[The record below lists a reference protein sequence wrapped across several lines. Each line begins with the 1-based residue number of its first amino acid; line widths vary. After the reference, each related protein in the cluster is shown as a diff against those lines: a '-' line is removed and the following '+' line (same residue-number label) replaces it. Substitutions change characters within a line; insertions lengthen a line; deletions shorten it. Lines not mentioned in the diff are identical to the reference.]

1 MRKLLTIALALTI
14 TISLTFAIQPLSS
27 AAQEDEKLSA
37 TEQRLLEVAARNQG
51 LAAGELQVLDSTT
64 VNLPLTNRIV
74 NTAKIVSTRDENILA
89 AAIDERGEEVDL
101 ALLKQEEERAYV
113 ARYGKLDPALY
124 NRVQGLRGTERVK
137 VAFWMNPVE
146 DLDREEIRD
155 GRTDLSREEVKAVLA
170 RRSEQVRAANAR
182 ATERLSATLRSTGFS
197 IEERGNLSPVVYAT
211 IPVSQLSA
219 YAERADVQ
227 RVYLAENRNEDY
239 MNIAAPSIQAN
250 WVWFSGFTGADA
262 DIAIIEDSRV
272 DFDNNCLV
280 NNLGTRVAGHA
291 NVDTHAT
298 ATAGMAASN
307 NSTHRGIAYGAG
319 IYSANGTD
327 YTDANMSAA
336 LDAAA
341 TNADIL
347 NNSWGPGCGGAD
359 GSMNVHARH
368 ADYIVRYIWDTVTAA
383 AGNNGDCADG
393 EFVGGVA
400 NGYNVIAVGNYDDK
414 GTTSSSDNTM
424 NTSSSY
430 RNPTSTH
437 NDREKPEVAAPGTNI
452 SSLLMTDS
460 SDCPTGDVGS
470 GTSYS
475 APMVAGVAALLMD
488 AVPSFKYYPETV
500 KAVIMAGAINN
511 VEGSAALSDRDGAGG
526 VNALSSHAIV
536 ANNAYAWR
544 YVTPSSF
551 DANGYITID
560 MGWVEAYHRVKVA
573 LVWDSNPSSDYTTD
587 PLNAD
592 LDLNVVGPGISKW
605 SSRWDNSYE
614 TVDFTAPFAGNYSI
628 KIKNFRFNGANEY
641 VAVAWNK

>member
-1 MRKLLTIALALTI
+1 MRKLLTLTLALTI
-14 TISLTFAIQPLSS
+14 TLSLIFAIQPSS
-27 AAQEDEKLSA
+27 TAQEDEKLSA
-37 TEQRLLEVAARNQG
+37 AEQRLLEVAARNQG
-51 LAAGELQVLDSTT
+51 LAASELQLLDSTT
-64 VNLPLTNRIV
+64 VELPLTNRTV
-74 NTAKIVSTRDENILA
+74 TAAKIVNPRDENVSA
-89 AAIDERGEEVDL
+89 ASIDERGEEVDL
-101 ALLKQEEERAYV
+101 ALLKEEEERAYV
-113 ARYGKLDPALY
+113 AKYGKLDPALHQ
-124 NRVQGLRGTERVK
+124 RVQGLRSAEKVK

-146 DLDREEIRD
+146 DLDRDDFRD
-155 GRTDLSREEVKAVLA
+155 GRTDASRDEVKAVLA
-170 RRSEQVRAANAR
+170 KRSEQVRAANAR
-182 ATERLSATLRSTGFS
+182 ATERFSATLRGAGLSV
-197 IEERGNLSPVVYAT
+197 EERGSLSPVVYAT
-211 IPVSQLSA
+211 LPAGQLAA

-227 RVYLAENRNEDY
+227 RIYLAENRNEDY

-250 WVWFSGFTGADA
+250 WVWFAGFTGADTG
-262 DIAIIEDSRV
+262 IAIVEDSRV
-272 DFDNNCLV
+272 DFDNNCLA
-280 NNLGTRVAGHA
+280 NNLGTRVAGDA
-291 NVDTHAT
+291 NVDQHAT
-298 ATAGMAASN
+298 ATAGMAAST

-319 IYSANGTD
+319 IYSANGTT
-327 YTDANMSAA
+327 YADANMSAA

-341 TNADIL
+341 NNADIL

-368 ADYIVRYIWDTVTAA
+368 ADYIVRYVWDTVTAA
-383 AGNNGDCADG
+383 AGNNGDCTNN

-424 NTSSSY
+424 NSSSSY
-430 RNPTSTH
+430 RNPTSPH
-437 NDREKPEVAAPGTNI
+437 GDREKPEVAAPGTNI

-475 APMVAGVAALLMD
+475 APMVAGVASLLMD
-488 AVPSFKYYPETV
+488 AVPSLKYYPETV
-500 KAVIMAGAINN
+500 KAVILAGAINN

-526 VNALSSHAIV
+526 VNALSSSAII
-536 ANNAYAWR
+536 ANKNYAWR

-592 LDLNVVGPGISKW
+592 LDLNVVGPGVSAW

>member
-14 TISLTFAIQPLSS
+14 TISLTFAIQPPS

-37 TEQRLLEVAARNQG
+37 TEQRLLDVAARNQG
-51 LAAGELQVLDSTT
+51 LAASELQLLDSTT
-64 VNLPLTNRIV
+64 VNLPLTNRTV
-74 NTAKIVSTRDENILA
+74 NTAKIVSARDENVLA
-89 AAIDERGEEVDL
+89 ASIDERGEEVDL
-101 ALLKQEEERAYV
+101 ALLKQEEERAYI
-113 ARYGKLDPALY
+113 AKYGKLDPALY
-124 NRVQGLRGTERVK
+124 DRVQGLRSAERVK

-146 DLDREEIRD
+146 DLDREEFRD

-170 RRSEQVRAANAR
+170 RRSEQVRAATAR
-182 ATERLSATLRSTGFS
+182 ATERFSMTLRGAGFTL
-197 IEERGNLSPVVYAT
+197 EERGDISPVVYAT
-211 IPVSQLSA
+211 IPVGQLEA

-250 WVWFSGFTGADA
+250 WVWFAGFTGVDTG
-262 DIAIIEDSRV
+262 IAIVEDSRV

-280 NNLGTRVAGHA
+280 NNLGTRVANDA

-298 ATAGMAASN
+298 ATAGMAAST

-327 YTDANMSAA
+327 YTDPNMSAA

-341 TNADIL
+341 NNADIL

-368 ADYIVRYIWDTVTAA
+368 ADYIVRYVWDTVTAA
-383 AGNNGDCADG
+383 AGNNGNCSGG
-393 EFVGGVA
+393 EFVGGIA

-452 SSLLMTDS
+452 TSLLMTDS
-460 SDCPTGDVGS
+460 AACPTGDVGS

-526 VNALSSHAIV
+526 VNALSSTAIV
-536 ANNAYAWR
+536 ANNNYTWR

-592 LDLNVVGPGISKW
+592 LDLNVVGPGVNVW

-628 KIKNFRFNGANEY
+628 KIKNFRFNGTNEY

>member
-1 MRKLLTIALALTI
+1 MRKLLTIALAFTL
-14 TISLTFAIQPLSS
+14 TISLTFAIQPPST
-27 AAQEDEKLSA
+27 AQEDEKLSA

-51 LAAGELQVLDSTT
+51 MAASELQLLDSAT
-64 VNLPLTNRIV
+64 VNLPLTNRTV
-74 NTAKIVSTRDENILA
+74 NTAKIVGARDENVIA
-89 AAIDERGEEVDL
+89 TSIDERGEEVDL

-113 ARYGKLDPALY
+113 AKYGKLDPALY
-124 NRVQGLRGTERVK
+124 NRVQGLRSAERVK

-170 RRSEQVRAANAR
+170 KRAEQVRMATAR
-182 ATERLSATLRSTGFS
+182 ATERFSTTLRSAGFS
-197 IEERGNLSPVVYAT
+197 IEERGGLSPVVYAT
-211 IPVSQLSA
+211 LPVSQLEA

-250 WVWFSGFTGADA
+250 WVWFAGFTGVDTN
-262 DIAIIEDSRV
+262 IAIIEDSRV

-280 NNLGTRVAGHA
+280 NNLGTRVAGDA
-291 NVDTHAT
+291 NVDQHAT

-327 YTDANMSAA
+327 YADANMSAA

-341 TNADIL
+341 TNADVL

-368 ADYIVRYIWDTVTAA
+368 ADYIVRYVWDTVTAA
-383 AGNNGDCADG
+383 AGNNGNCTDG

-424 NTSSSY
+424 NSSSSY
-430 RNPTSTH
+430 RNPTSTYG
-437 NDREKPEVAAPGTNI
+437 DREKPEVAAPGTNI
-452 SSLLMTDS
+452 SSLLMADS
-460 SDCPTGDVGS
+460 GSCPTGDVGS

-475 APMVAGVAALLMD
+475 APMVAGVASLLMD
-488 AVPSFKYYPETV
+488 AVPSLKYYPETV
-500 KAVIMAGAINN
+500 KAVILAGAINN

-526 VNALSSHAIV
+526 VNALSSSAII
-536 ANNAYAWR
+536 ANNNYTWR

-560 MGWVEAYHRVKVA
+560 MGWVEAYRRVKVA
-573 LVWDSNPSSDYTTD
+573 LVWDSNPSSNYTTD

-592 LDLNVVGPGISKW
+592 LDLNVVGPGVSAW

>member
-14 TISLTFAIQPLSS
+14 TISLTFAIQPPS

-37 TEQRLLEVAARNQG
+37 TEQRLLEVASRNQG
-51 LAAGELQVLDSTT
+51 VAAAELQLLNSTT
-64 VNLPLTNRIV
+64 VHLPLTDRVV
-74 NTAKIVSTRDENILA
+74 NTAKIISTRDENILA
-89 AAIDERGEEVDL
+89 TSIDERGEEVDL

-113 ARYGKLDPALY
+113 AKYGKLDPALY
-124 NRVQGLRGTERVK
+124 NRVQGLRSAERVK

-146 DLDREEIRD
+146 DLDREEFRD

-170 RRSEQVRAANAR
+170 KRNEQVRAANAR
-182 ATERLSATLRSTGFS
+182 ATERFSATLRGTGFAV
-197 IEERGNLSPVVYAT
+197 EERGDLSPVVYAT
-211 IPVSQLSA
+211 LPVGQLSA
-219 YAERADVQ
+219 YAGRADVQ

-250 WVWFSGFTGADA
+250 WVWFAGFTGADTG
-262 DIAIIEDSRV
+262 IAIVEDSRV
-272 DFDNNCLV
+272 DFDNSCLA
-280 NNLGTRVAGHA
+280 NNLGTRVAGDA

-298 ATAGMAASN
+298 ATAGMAAST

-368 ADYIVRYIWDTVTAA
+368 ADYIVRYVWDTVTAA
-383 AGNNGDCADG
+383 AGNNGDCTNN

-400 NGYNVIAVGNYDDK
+400 NGYNVIAVGNYDDR
-414 GTTSSSDNTM
+414 GTTSSSDNVM
-424 NTSSSY
+424 NSSSSY
-430 RNPTSTH
+430 RNPTSP
-437 NDREKPEVAAPGTNI
+437 NGDREKPEVAAPGTNI

-460 SDCPTGDVGS
+460 AACPTGDVGS

-475 APMVAGVAALLMD
+475 APMVAGVASLLMD
-488 AVPSFKYYPETV
+488 AVPSLKYYPESV
-500 KAVIMAGAINN
+500 KAIIMAGAINN
-511 VEGSAALSDRDGAGG
+511 VEGSAALSDRDGVGG
-526 VNALSSHAIV
+526 VNALSSTVILS
-536 ANNAYAWR
+536 NNNYTWR

-587 PLNAD
+587 PLKAD
-592 LDLNVVGPGISKW
+592 LDLNVVGPGVNAW

-614 TVDFTAPFAGNYSI
+614 TLDFTAPFAGNYSI